1 MHVMATDADGD
12 VFVTLAQL
20 FAVNAGVVLLHLVSP
35 NLWIE
40 FPHVAGIAMALP
52 AECWDILPLRFAE
65 EPFGAAVTG
74 LFVVEG
80 GVIAPVA
87 VLALQSSDHVVVISD
102 FLDRTAEALFL
113 QPLVAIDAGMHRRC
127 YRDAEQAN
135 GSQEK
140 EPE

>member
-1 MHVMATDADGD
+1 M
-12 VFVTLAQL
+12 TLA
-20 FAVNAGVVLLHLVSP
+20 
-35 NLWIE
+35 
-40 FPHVAGIAMALP
+40 

-87 VLALQSSDHVVVISD
+87 VLALQSSDHVIVIGD
-102 FLDRTAEALFL
+102 FLDRTVEALLL
-113 QPLVAIDAGMHRRC
+113 QPPVAVDAGMHRRC
-127 YRDAEQAN
+127 RRDAGQAK

>member
-1 MHVMATDADGD
+1 M
-12 VFVTLAQL
+12 TLA
-20 FAVNAGVVLLHLVSP
+20 AV
-35 NLWIE
+35 
-40 FPHVAGIAMALP
+40 
-52 AECWDILPLRFAE
+52 CWDILPLRFAE

-80 GVIAPVA
+80 VVIAPVA
-87 VLALQSSDHVVVISD
+87 ALAFQSTDHVVVISD

-113 QPLVAIDAGMHRRC
+113 QPFVAVDAGMHRRC
-127 YRDAEQAN
+127 CRDAEQAK